1 MVLLSGS
8 KPGPARLPQPQA
20 GGVAPIVV
28 RLFEGK
34 SLLGYSQPPPT
45 TGIILRP
52 HRHLPPLPGRRT
64 WVSPA
69 QLQVRM
75 VAQLL
80 HQLLLRWLLQDVPA
94 GLGRCPGSSRQGG
107 TWGPLGWHA
116 VLLPTKQSPGMCT
129 SEHGGLE
136 ASPQCVH
143 GLPKSPGRC
152 PCTLA
157 RGAVQRGRY
166 NTVHACRGSTFL
178 TSKDRTSRSPWG
190 SEGPPPTPTSRI
202 PWRLTARE
210 NTAFKVLIREQDG
223 VHTPSSRAQEAQ
235 TLTPAQGCRRAARC
249 LQLVESIRVTED
261 ARPPTPPC
269 LTLPPCRGQ
278 AEAPSSIMH
287 LNRSSTL
294 I

>member
-1 MVLLSGS
+1 MSVCLRVSLSWAIAS
-8 KPGPARLPQPQA
+8 HLPQLASPEATSPSAALARTAHLGVTCTAA
-20 GGVAPIVV
+20 GADGGSASPPA
-28 RLFEGK
+28 
-34 SLLGYSQPPPT
+34 PPP
-45 TGIILRP
+45 LAP
-52 HRHLPPLPGRRT
+52 PGRPCGIGEMSRE
-64 WVSPA
+64 
-69 QLQVRM
+69 LQ
-75 VAQLL
+75 
-80 HQLLLRWLLQDVPA
+80 
-94 GLGRCPGSSRQGG
+94 

-143 GLPKSPGRC
+143 GLPKSPGRR

-166 NTVHACRGSTFL
+166 NTAHACRGSTFL

-210 NTAFKVLIREQDG
+210 NTAFKVLIREQDR

-249 LQLVESIRVTED
+249 LQLIDSIRVTED

-269 LTLPPCRGQ
+269 LTLLPCRGQ
-278 AEAPSSIMH
+278 AEAPPQSC
-287 LNRSSTL
+287 T
-294 I
+294 